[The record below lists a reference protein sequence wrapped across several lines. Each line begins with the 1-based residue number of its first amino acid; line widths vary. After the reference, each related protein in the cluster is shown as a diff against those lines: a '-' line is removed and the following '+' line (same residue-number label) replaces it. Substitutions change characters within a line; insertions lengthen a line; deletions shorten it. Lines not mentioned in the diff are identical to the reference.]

1 VSKPFAVK
9 LSGPQYLN
17 SLRIKVGFMN
27 ADHNSLSP
35 VAVDPGES
43 FRRALRI
50 SLIFI
55 PAMVTISLLAA
66 VLLPNGFALAAI
78 GDFLQVALVATASFL
93 SCRNAAATRSRI
105 RAFWLLICL
114 GCAMWLISLSG
125 WSVYELYL
133 HKPAPDLPFAD
144 LLLFLKLVPLT
155 AAIVLEP
162 QQPSASR
169 FRAFGLLDVCIL
181 IIYSLYLF
189 SFCVLTFRLLP
200 DALDVYN
207 FQFNVAD
214 AIGNQIFL
222 IAAAAAIFRSSGQWK
237 ALYRIYFAFSA
248 AYCLASGVSNAA
260 IDLGKYYTGSLY
272 DVPFTA
278 AVSAL
283 VCFAFVGA
291 RLSCSED
298 SDDSSQLNTERP
310 AARSS
315 FLSTNLAMLVT
326 LSTPAIGI
334 WLLTAHA
341 SLPQLFPVRLGI
353 TLLTIFILTLLLSI
367 KLDLLTTSLLRTLQG
382 LSATYTRIER
392 FENHLIQTEK
402 LTSLGEAVARSANQ
416 IKAAM
421 FAIRQL
427 AQTLSGRVSA
437 DPRIPAMSGKVAQ
450 YAVRT
455 ESLVQNLLRF
465 AQETPIEL
473 APTELKPLL
482 ESAIQLS
489 RIAKRPN
496 LRVSF
501 HAQENCPLVLGDSS
515 QLLQVFLQLLSN
527 AADALES
534 GGSLDISL
542 ASVGSQLLI
551 QFVDSGSG
559 IKDPERVFEPFYTT
573 KAVGQGTG
581 LGLSTCYGIIQQH
594 DGEIFCRNRPEGGA
608 LFAITLPAATTA
620 EATPAVATEPQA
632 VGDPA

>member
-1 VSKPFAVK
+1 
-9 LSGPQYLN
+9 
-17 SLRIKVGFMN
+17 MN
-27 ADHNSLSP
+27 ADHNSSSP
-35 VAVDPGES
+35 VAADAGES

-50 SLIFI
+50 SSIFI
-55 PAMVTISLLAA
+55 PAMVAISLLAA
-66 VLLPNGFALAAI
+66 VFLPNGFTLAAI
-78 GDFLQVALVATASFL
+78 GDFLQVALVAAATFL
-93 SCRNAAATRSRI
+93 SFRNASTTRSRL
-105 RAFWLLICL
+105 RAFWLLICF
-114 GCAMWLISLSG
+114 GCGMWLASLSI

-162 QQPSASR
+162 QHPAASR

-189 SFCVLTFRLLP
+189 SFCVLTLRLLP
-200 DALDVYN
+200 NAVDVYN

-222 IAAAAAIFRSSGQWK
+222 IAAAAAMFRSSGQWK

-248 AYCLASGVSNAA
+248 AYCLASGLSNSA

-283 VCFAFVGA
+283 VCFTFVGG
-291 RLSCSED
+291 RLSS
-298 SDDSSQLNTERP
+298 SDASSQLSTENP

-382 LSATYTRIER
+382 LSTTYTRIER

-416 IKAAM
+416 IKEAM
-421 FAIRQL
+421 FAIREL
-427 AQTLSGRVSA
+427 AQILSGRVSA
-437 DPRIPAMSGKVAQ
+437 DPRIPSMSGKVAQ

-465 AQETPIEL
+465 AQETPIQL
-473 APTELKPLL
+473 APTDLKPLL
-482 ESAIQLS
+482 ESAMQLS
-489 RIAKRPN
+489 RIAKRSN
-496 LRVSF
+496 LRVNF
-501 HAQENCPLVLGDSS
+501 HAQENCPLVLADSS
-515 QLLQVFLQLLSN
+515 QLLHVFLQLLSN

-534 GGSLDISL
+534 GGTLDISL

-608 LFAITLPAATTA
+608 LFAITLPAATATDPTDLVTA
-620 EATPAVATEPQA
+620 EPQA

>member
-1 VSKPFAVK
+1 
-9 LSGPQYLN
+9 
-17 SLRIKVGFMN
+17 MN
-27 ADHNSLSP
+27 ADQNSSSLPANEAGEPFRRVLRTSCVFLP
-35 VAVDPGES
+35 AIVAV
-43 FRRALRI
+43 
-50 SLIFI
+50 
-55 PAMVTISLLAA
+55 SLLAA
-66 VLLPNGFALAAI
+66 LLLPNGFTLAAI
-78 GDFLQVALVATASFL
+78 GDFLQVALVAAATILSF
-93 SCRNAAATRSRI
+93 RNAVATRSRV
-105 RAFWLLICL
+105 RAFWLLICS
-114 GCAMWLISLSG
+114 GCGMWLISLSI

-162 QQPSASR
+162 QRPSVSR

-189 SFCVLTFRLLP
+189 SFCVLTLRLLP
-200 DALDVYN
+200 GAVDVYN

-222 IAAAAAIFRSSGQWK
+222 IAAASAIFRSTGQWK

-248 AYCLASGVSNAA
+248 AYCLASGLSNAA

-283 VCFAFVGA
+283 VCFTFVGA
-291 RLSCSED
+291 RLSSSED
-298 SDDSSQLNTERP
+298 SDASPRLGTENP

-367 KLDLLTTSLLRTLQG
+367 KLDLLTTSLLRTLRG

-402 LTSLGEAVARSANQ
+402 LASLGEAVARSANQ
-416 IKAAM
+416 IKEAM
-421 FAIRQL
+421 FAIREL
-427 AQTLSGRVSA
+427 AQALSKRVSA
-437 DPRIPAMSGKVAQ
+437 DPRIPSMSGKVAH

-455 ESLVQNLLRF
+455 ENLVQNLLRF
-465 AQETPIEL
+465 AQETPIQL
-473 APTELKPLL
+473 APTEIKPLL

-489 RIAKRPN
+489 RIAKLPN
-496 LRVSF
+496 LRVNLR
-501 HAQENCPLVLGDSS
+501 AQEDCPPVLGDSS
-515 QLLQVFLQLLSN
+515 QLLHVFLALLAN
-527 AADALES
+527 AADALEA
-534 GGSLDISL
+534 GGTLDISL
-542 ASVGSQLLI
+542 AAVGSQLLI
-551 QFVDSGSG
+551 QFADSGSG
-559 IKDPERVFEPFYTT
+559 IKDSERVFEPFYTT

-594 DGEIFCRNRPEGGA
+594 QGEIFCRNRPEGGA
-608 LFAITLPAATTA
+608 LFAITLPAALVN
-620 EATPAVATEPQA
+620 ATPLGNPEPQA

>member
-1 VSKPFAVK
+1 
-9 LSGPQYLN
+9 
-17 SLRIKVGFMN
+17 MN
-27 ADHNSLSP
+27 VDHNSSLP
-35 VAVDPGES
+35 VAVDAGES

-50 SLIFI
+50 SSVFI
-55 PAMVTISLLAA
+55 SAMVAISLLSAL
-66 VLLPNGFALAAI
+66 LLPNGFALAAM
-78 GDFLQVALVATASFL
+78 GDFLQVALVAAATIFSF
-93 SCRNAAATRSRI
+93 RNAVRTRSRV
-105 RAFWLLICL
+105 RAFWLLVGF
-114 GCAMWLISLSG
+114 GCGMWFASLSI

-162 QQPSASR
+162 QRPSVSR

-189 SFCVLTFRLLP
+189 SFCVLTLRLLP
-200 DALDVYN
+200 DAVNVYN

-222 IAAAAAIFRSSGQWK
+222 IAAASAIFRSAGQWR

-248 AYCLASGVSNAA
+248 AYCLASSLSNAA

-272 DVPFTA
+272 DVPFAA

-283 VCFAFVGA
+283 VCFTFVGA
-291 RLSCSED
+291 RLS
-298 SDDSSQLNTERP
+298 SSGDPDTSAVQATDGP

-326 LSTPAIGI
+326 LSTPAIGL

-416 IKAAM
+416 IKEAM
-421 FAIRQL
+421 FAIREL
-427 AQTLSGRVSA
+427 AQALSRRVSA
-437 DPRIPAMSGKVAQ
+437 DPRIPSMSGKVAH

-455 ESLVQNLLRF
+455 ENLVQNLLRF
-465 AQETPIEL
+465 AQETPIQL
-473 APTELKPLL
+473 APTEVKPLL
-482 ESAIQLS
+482 ESALQLS
-489 RIAKRPN
+489 RIAKLPN
-496 LRVSF
+496 LRV
-501 HAQENCPLVLGDSS
+501 HLRAQENCPPVLGDSS
-515 QLLQVFLQLLSN
+515 QLLHVFLALLSN
-527 AADALES
+527 AADALEA
-534 GGSLDISL
+534 GGTLDISL
-542 ASVGSQLLI
+542 AAVGSQLLI
-551 QFVDSGSG
+551 QFADSGSG
-559 IKDPERVFEPFYTT
+559 IKDTERVFEPFYTT

-594 DGEIFCRNRPEGGA
+594 KGEIFCRNRPEGGA
-608 LFAITLPAATTA
+608 LFAITLPAAA
-620 EATPAVATEPQA
+620 EDATPLGISEPQA
-632 VGDPA
+632 VGDLA

>member
-1 VSKPFAVK
+1 
-9 LSGPQYLN
+9 
-17 SLRIKVGFMN
+17 MN
-27 ADHNSLSP
+27 ADHNSSSI
-35 VAVDPGES
+35 VAVDAGAP
-43 FRRALRI
+43 FRRALRT
-50 SLIFI
+50 SGIFI
-55 PAMVTISLLAA
+55 PVMVAVSLLGA
-66 VLLPNGFALAAI
+66 VFLPNGFALAAI
-78 GDFLQVALVATASFL
+78 GDFLQVALVATATFL
-93 SCRNAAATRSRI
+93 SFRNAAATHSRV
-105 RAFWLLICL
+105 RAFWLLICF
-114 GCAMWLISLSG
+114 GCGMWLASLSI

-162 QQPSASR
+162 QHPSASR
-169 FRAFGLLDVCIL
+169 FRAFGLLDVSIL

-189 SFCVLTFRLLP
+189 SFCVLSLRLIP
-200 DALDVYN
+200 GAVDAYN

-222 IAAAAAIFRSSGQWK
+222 IAAAGAVFWSSGQWK
-237 ALYRIYFAFSA
+237 ALYTIYFGFSA
-248 AYCLASGVSNAA
+248 AYCLASALSNSA

-283 VCFAFVGA
+283 VCFTFVGA
-291 RLSCSED
+291 RLSYSEV
-298 SDDSSQLNTERP
+298 SNDSSENP
-310 AARSS
+310 DPRSS

-334 WLLTAHA
+334 WLLIAHD
-341 SLPQLFPVRLGI
+341 SSPQLFPVRLGI

-382 LSATYTRIER
+382 LSTTYTRIER
-392 FENHLIQTEK
+392 FENHLLQSEK

-416 IKAAM
+416 IKEAM
-421 FAIRQL
+421 FAIREL
-427 AQTLSGRVSA
+427 AQSLSTRVSA

-465 AQETPIEL
+465 AQETPIQL

-496 LRVSF
+496 LRANF
-501 HAQENCPLVLGDSS
+501 HAHENCPLVLADSS
-515 QLLQVFLQLLSN
+515 QLLHVFLQLLSN
-527 AADALES
+527 AADALEA
-534 GGSLDISL
+534 GGNLDISL
-542 ASVGSQLLI
+542 ACVGSQLLI
-551 QFVDSGSG
+551 QFADSGSG

-608 LFAITLPAATTA
+608 LFAITLPAASVTEMA
-620 EATPAVATEPQA
+620 PAVTAEPQA